1 MVKQKVLS
9 TNADLEQKIADNF
22 KKTLLE
28 PMLDLKEDDDRHFV
42 TALARGLELL
52 RCFSGRR
59 EVLGNLDLSNMTGLP
74 KATVTRL
81 THTLVRL
88 GYLIQVP
95 NSTKYQLHT
104 GVLTLGYEMLA
115 NLSIRAI
122 AHPLMEELA
131 EYTESAIAMASR
143 DRLNMVYLD
152 VVPGKSHV
160 TMRRHI
166 GSQLPI
172 HLTAIGK
179 ACLAVMPDYERDF
192 LLDAIKER
200 NVENWPK
207 IKASLEEAFRCYEEN
222 GYCLSMNEWHKDV
235 NSVAVPLLHQKHG
248 LMSFNCGGPSFH
260 LTQEKLVDDVAP
272 RLKLMVENIAQ
283 SI

>member
-1 MVKQKVLS
+1 MTKFNVVS
-9 TNADLEQKIADNF
+9 TDTDLEKKLSENM

-59 EVLGNLDLSNMTGLP
+59 EALGNLDLSNMTGLP

-88 GYLIQVP
+88 GYLIQIP

-122 AHPLMEELA
+122 AHPLMEELS
-131 EYTESAIAMASR
+131 EYTQSAIAMASR

-152 VVPGKSHV
+152 VVQGNSHV

-172 HLTAIGK
+172 YATAIGK
-179 ACLAVMPDYERDF
+179 ACLAAMPDYERDF
-192 LLDAIKER
+192 LLDAIKEKHS
-200 NVENWPK
+200 ENWTQ
-207 IKASLEEAFRCYEEN
+207 IKKSLEEAFLCYQEN

-235 NSVAVPLLHQKHG
+235 NSVAVPMMHQKHG

-260 LTQEKLVDDVAP
+260 LTPEKLVDDVAP
-272 RLKLMVENIAQ
+272 RLKLMVENIAI

>member
-192 LLDAIKER
+192 L
-200 NVENWPK
+200 
-207 IKASLEEAFRCYEEN
+207 
-222 GYCLSMNEWHKDV
+222 
-235 NSVAVPLLHQKHG
+235 
-248 LMSFNCGGPSFH
+248 
-260 LTQEKLVDDVAP
+260 
-272 RLKLMVENIAQ
+272 
-283 SI
+283 